1 MKNKINLFIFFFLI
15 LLLIFSIFFFKNK
28 DSVVCTS
35 TSYLKF
41 EKKFNS
47 NIAVFNFSINQN
59 WHRNFNDINTKK
71 NIFLLDLK
79 ENYLT
84 VHTKNRFIDVNDIE
98 SIKKKIKQTLD
109 QTFKNFNLKIN
120 SQVIECKRESSEY
133 VLILPVFLV
142 FFLIIYVFIIRTKYT
157 S

>member
-1 MKNKINLFIFFFLI
+1 MKKKLNLLIFFFVI
-15 LLLIFSIFFFKNK
+15 LLLIFSFFFFKNK

-41 EKKFNS
+41 EKLNN
-47 NIAVFNFSINQN
+47 NISVFNFSMNQN

-79 ENYLT
+79 KNYLT
-84 VHTKNRFIDVNDIE
+84 VYTKNRFIDVNDIE

-120 SQVIECKRESSEY
+120 SQVIECKRESSEH